1 MLYSR
6 NQRFS
11 WLHLWTRCCPKFPA
25 LLQLFALKLQKFR
38 ALEVKTVSTLEIQ
51 LTMEANKSS
60 RFHRDRNFCW
70 LEGIVHDRILP
81 NQGLEALRSSVARHS
96 LSWGTS
102 CTQLGRGTGVQSTCV
117 ADSPTHQ
124 DSRHQLFQHLPLRFI
139 TTECFKSVTACPVL
153 AIILSTL
160 LNYLD
165 LSEDAIAYPDKLDWS
180 EEWETISL

>member
-1 MLYSR
+1 MLYTR
-6 NQRFS
+6 TQHFS

-60 RFHRDRNFCW
+60 RFHGDRNSCW
-70 LEGIVHDRILP
+70 LE
-81 NQGLEALRSSVARHS
+81 GLEALRSSVARRS

-102 CTQLGRGTGVQSTCV
+102 CTQLVRGTGVQSTCV
-117 ADSPTHQ
+117 ADSPIHQ
-124 DSRHQLFQHLPLRFI
+124 DSRHLFCQHLPLRFI
-139 TTECFKSVTACPVL
+139 TTEYFKSITARPLL
-153 AIILSTL
+153 AIILSAL
-160 LNYLD
+160 LNYSD